1 MSSDRVQHVLREI
14 EVYLDDELT
23 EEDCR
28 RIERHLA
35 DCPECFDHEQFLVR
49 LREIVRRKCREGAEP
64 PEDLVERIRS
74 AIELTR
80 G

>member
-1 MSSDRVQHVLREI
+1 MSTDRVQHVLREI
-14 EVYLDDELT
+14 EVYLDDALT
-23 EEDCR
+23 EGDRR

-49 LREIVRRKCREGAEP
+49 LRAIVRRKCAGAPEP
-64 PEDLVERIRS
+64 PEGLVERVRR
-74 AIELTR
+74 AIDATK